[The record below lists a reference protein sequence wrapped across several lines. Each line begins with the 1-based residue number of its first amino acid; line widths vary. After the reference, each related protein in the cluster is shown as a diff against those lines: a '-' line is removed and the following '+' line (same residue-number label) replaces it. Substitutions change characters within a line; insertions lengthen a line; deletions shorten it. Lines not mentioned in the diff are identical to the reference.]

1 VTFDNDDP
9 GIVNQDVQPVKCRT
23 DKITDLAQ
31 GAPYRQRIDSVAPM
45 PATPR
50 RRNGTAL
57 LVAIELGDIG
67 TSSGET
73 AAHLKESPLG

>member
-1 VTFDNDDP
+1 
-9 GIVNQDVQPVKCRT
+9 
-23 DKITDLAQ
+23 
-31 GAPYRQRIDSVAPM
+31 M

-57 LVAIELGDIG
+57 LVAIEFGDIG